1 MNKENPSES
10 EISQAISLLEP
21 WCKKYPEIT
30 GPARHCA
37 ILYSRIKQNKKAI
50 SLLERCVDK
59 GISSEGLRK
68 CKEILDRLKE
78 SALVGEAIDKKDY
91 KTARDNLLRELKKKP
106 HSVDLINQLLAVYS
120 QWIANK
126 PKEAPPLIAAIE
138 SDIKAALRASRSK
151 GAKEDESAEAI
162 PSISES
168 DLSRIIETK
177 RNLVVSA
184 ALAAVGELNTPEKF
198 KDLIPGLK
206 QILKADKD
214 NIPAI
219 YYYAVCLFRAGADK
233 FREGIGDRGKDE
245 LESAAQFFERVLR
258 ESNSEDMVAEA
269 KKMLENIREA
279 TAALKDL

>member
-1 MNKENPSES
+1 M
-10 EISQAISLLEP
+10 
-21 WCKKYPEIT
+21 
-30 GPARHCA
+30 
-37 ILYSRIKQNKKAI
+37 
-50 SLLERCVDK
+50 
-59 GISSEGLRK
+59 
-68 CKEILDRLKE
+68 
-78 SALVGEAIDKKDY
+78 
-91 KTARDNLLRELKKKP
+91 
-106 HSVDLINQLLAVYS
+106 
-120 QWIANK
+120 
-126 PKEAPPLIAAIE
+126 
-138 SDIKAALRASRSK
+138 
-151 GAKEDESAEAI
+151 
-162 PSISES
+162 
-168 DLSRIIETK
+168 
-177 RNLVVSA
+177 VSA